1 MKEKKEQ
8 MNANHLKAF
17 WRLIKSSNPPKGI
30 FILALA
36 LGLLETAA
44 GLVLPLFTRSL
55 VDQLAQSALEIS
67 LIVLLGAAFI
77 VQTIS
82 SGFSYYFMTY
92 IGESIVASI
101 RKRLWGHIIH
111 LPIPYFDE
119 HQSGATMSR
128 VSQDTNTVKTLIT
141 QRLITFVSGVI
152 SIIGAVTILFII
164 DWKMTLIMII
174 SVPIAILVIM
184 PLGQKMYKVSKATQD
199 EMATFT
205 ANLGRVLADIRLVK
219 AYHAEEGEKAKG
231 EQGIRHLFQ
240 YGLKEARI
248 LAVISPFM
256 TFIMMVVLVVLI
268 GYGGVRVASGA
279 LSAGSL
285 VAIIIYMFQ
294 IVVPFSQMAT
304 FFTAFQKAMGATER
318 IQEILSIHQEPTTTG
333 VAVGQEAEPLI
344 FQNVSF
350 SYKKNEPILKNISFV
365 APPGKTT
372 AFVGP
377 SGSGKTTIFAL
388 LERFYLTAEGEIRL
402 GNKPIQ
408 LFDLHSW
415 RSQIGYV
422 SQESPIMS
430 GTIRDNIIYGLAQ
443 EVSDDEV
450 LHAAKQANAAEFIE
464 RLPNGFQTEVGERG
478 IKLSGGQRQRIAIAR
493 ALIKDPKILLL
504 DEATSNLDS
513 ASEELVQ
520 NALNHLMKGRTTLVI
535 AHRLSTVVEAEQ
547 IIVLEQGEI
556 TGIGTHNKLLHAHNL
571 YKKLAEQQLR
581 NESLTS
587 EVGKEFR
594 ENDD

>member
-1 MKEKKEQ
+1 MEKERLQVNHVKK
-8 MNANHLKAF
+8 F
-17 WRLIKSSNPPKGI
+17 WNLIKDSQPPKLI
-30 FILALA
+30 FILAIF
-36 LGLLETAA
+36 LGLLETGA

-55 VDQLAQSALEIS
+55 VDQLAQSALELYVI
-67 LIVLLGAAFI
+67 LLLGLAFVI
-77 VQTIS
+77 QTIS

-101 RKRLWGHIIH
+101 RKRLWNHIIH

-119 HQSGATMSR
+119 HESGETMSR

-141 QRLITFVSGVI
+141 QHLITFVTGII
-152 SIIGAVTILFII
+152 SIIGAVAILLII
-164 DWKMTLIMII
+164 DWKMTLIMITA
-174 SVPIAILVIM
+174 VPISMLVIM

-199 EMATFT
+199 EMAKFT
-205 ANLGRVLADIRLVK
+205 ANLGRVLTDIRLVK
-219 AYHAEEGEKAKG
+219 AYHAEDAEKDKGEK
-231 EQGIRHLFQ
+231 GILHLFQ

-256 TFIMMVVLVVLI
+256 TFIMMLVLVVLI

-279 LSAGSL
+279 LTAGSL

-318 IQEILSIHQEPTTTG
+318 IQAILSTDEEKSAQKLTVENASEPIVFRDVT
-333 VAVGQEAEPLI
+333 
-344 FQNVSF
+344 F
-350 SYKKNEPILKNISFV
+350 SYKKDEPILKNLSFV
-365 APPGKTT
+365 VPTGKTT

-388 LERFYLTAEGEIRL
+388 LERFYHESDGEIVL
-402 GNKPIQ
+402 GNQKIHQ
-408 LFDLHSW
+408 FDLTSW

-430 GTIRDNIIYGLAQ
+430 GSIRENITYGLSR
-443 EVSDDEV
+443 EVSDEDV
-450 LHAAKQANAAEFIE
+450 IQAAKLANAVEFIE
-464 RLPNGFQTEVGERG
+464 RLPNGFDTEVGERG

-520 NALNHLMKGRTTLVI
+520 KALNHLMKGRTTLVI
-535 AHRLSTVVEAEQ
+535 AHRLSTVVDADQ

-556 TGIGTHNKLLHAHNL
+556 TGTGTHQELLQGHQL
-571 YKKLAEQQLR
+571 YRKLAEQQLK
-581 NESLTS
+581 S
-587 EVGKEFR
+587 EKLNKETLVS
-594 ENDD
+594 EG